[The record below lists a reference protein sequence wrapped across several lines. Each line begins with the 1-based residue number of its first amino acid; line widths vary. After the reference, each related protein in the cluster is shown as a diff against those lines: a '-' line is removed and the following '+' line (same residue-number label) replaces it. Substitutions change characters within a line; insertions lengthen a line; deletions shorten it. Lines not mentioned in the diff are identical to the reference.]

1 MRPPR
6 VLGVVA
12 CVAVFLTACASTGE
26 REAERMTGG
35 RVAAGRE
42 ALQRYGCVTC
52 HTIPGVRG
60 ADALVGPPLMRMGA
74 RVYVAGE
81 LPNTPVN
88 LMRWIQD
95 PRGVSPTTA
104 MPDTGV
110 TPAAARDIAAYLF
123 SLQ

>member
-1 MRPPR
+1 M
-6 VLGVVA
+6 
-12 CVAVFLTACASTGE
+12 
-26 REAERMTGG
+26 
-35 RVAAGRE
+35 GRE

-60 ADALVGPPLMRMGA
+60 ADALVGPSLARMGA

-81 LPNTPVN
+81 LPNTSAN
-88 LMRWIQD
+88 IIRWIQD

-110 TPAAARDIAAYLF
+110 TAADARDIAAYLF